1 MNPIHRWFNIV
12 ADNNEVF
19 NKQIAAHVSGLMLD
33 IGCGRKQKAFSASVK
48 RYIGLE
54 YPETRKINDR
64 LSDTDADVYG
74 DALCLPFK
82 DESFDSAVALHLFEH
97 LKDLR
102 LAASEI
108 YRVLKRGGTL
118 GITTP
123 FMQKM
128 HSEPCDFFRFTIH
141 GIRLLLEDAG
151 FKVIEVSKGGGM
163 WKVIGARLSGYL
175 YSDIL
180 GLGYAVDDLR
190 VRPKKWLLPFFIP
203 LIFSVVLFGRIM
215 DRIHYVDKDSLGY
228 CVICEKSLVPTE

>member
-1 MNPIHRWFNIV
+1 MTGIFRWFNIV
-12 ADNNEVF
+12 ADNNETF
-19 NKQIAAHVSGLMLD
+19 NSQVAAHVKGLMLD
-33 IGCGRKQKAFSASVK
+33 VGCGHKQKVFRSSVS

-74 DALCLPFK
+74 NALHLPFK
-82 DESFDSAVALHLFEH
+82 NGSFDSAVALHLFEH
-97 LKDLR
+97 LEDPW
-102 LAASEI
+102 LAASEM
-108 YRVLKRGGTL
+108 YRILKKGGTL
-118 GITTP
+118 GVTAP

-141 GIRLLLEDAG
+141 GIKLLLENAG
-151 FKVIEVSKGGGM
+151 FKVIKVSKGGGM

-175 YSDIL
+175 YSDVL

-203 LIFSVVLFGRIM
+203 LIFAVVLFSRIM

-228 CVICEKSLVPTE
+228 CVICEKIG